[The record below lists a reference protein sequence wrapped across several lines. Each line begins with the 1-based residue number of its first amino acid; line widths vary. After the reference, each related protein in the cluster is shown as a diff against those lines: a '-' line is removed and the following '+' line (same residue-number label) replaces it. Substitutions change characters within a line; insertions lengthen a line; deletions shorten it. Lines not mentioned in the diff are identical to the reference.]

1 MGRICKNHIT
11 DHIRD
16 HFGANPLKAPEARIQ
31 PLCMLEIDH
40 DKPSYLGEFKYLVKN
55 GFPHDVPIK
64 EEPVAS
70 VSGKHSKITDFDT
83 GFQIL
88 SGFLKGLGVDPASV
102 GAAMKKSKK
111 MAFSFQNV
119 RRKFIDPL
127 QFGMILSQN
136 NVIGDPDNFIL
147 SRAIRDKKILLGVIT
162 DVMVSNNFSI
172 STFSE
177 SEQSVDVDV
186 PLIQEAIAGL
196 NVNVKVNKTAD
207 NEVAFEAPYDLS
219 FAFSALELIIDP
231 QTGKFSRGNWLK
243 NLKSASGEEK
253 KFENLTQE
261 DLHLLDR
268 LEIDNNREYPLLI
281 EF

>member
-1 MGRICKNHIT
+1 MGRICKNDIT

-31 PLCMLEIDH
+31 PLCMLEIDRN
-40 DKPSYLGEFKYLVKN
+40 KPSYLGEFKYLVKN
-55 GFPHDVPIK
+55 GFPHDVPIQ

-70 VSGKHSKITDFDT
+70 VSDKQSKITDFET

-88 SGFLKGLGVDPASV
+88 SGFLKVLGVDPASV
-102 GAAMKKSKK
+102 GAAFKKSKK

-119 RRKFIDPL
+119 RRRYIDPL

-136 NVIGDPDNFIL
+136 NVLGDPDNFIL
-147 SRAIRDKKILLGVIT
+147 SKAIKDKKVQLGLIT

-177 SEQSVDVDV
+177 SEIGVDVEV
-186 PLIQEAIAGL
+186 PLIQQAISGL
-196 NVNVKVNKTAD
+196 NINVKVNKTAE
-207 NEVAFEAPYDLS
+207 NVVAFEAPYDLS
-219 FAFSALELIIDP
+219 FAFSALELIIDA
-231 QTGKFSRGNWLK
+231 QTGKFSRGNWMK
-243 NLKSASGEEK
+243 NLKSARGEQK
-253 KFENLTQE
+253 SFENLTK
-261 DLHLLDR
+261 DDMHLLER

-281 EF
+281 EL